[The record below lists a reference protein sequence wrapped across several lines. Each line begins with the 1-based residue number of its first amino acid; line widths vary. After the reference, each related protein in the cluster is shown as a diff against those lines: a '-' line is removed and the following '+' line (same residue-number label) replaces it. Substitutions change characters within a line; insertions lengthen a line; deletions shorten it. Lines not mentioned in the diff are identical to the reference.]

1 MKSKN
6 YSFFQNDINRKLIWL
21 IIIYCCA
28 HFLLLFISGQ
38 WWDDWCYMTQGGIE
52 HLKTGY
58 LESGIPLQAYNILS
72 VMWLPNWGYRIVVFF
87 LFLAIGLL
95 FFLILRSLDFI
106 TDEDAFWI
114 SAVAM
119 LVPVNDARVVLNCYG
134 YSICLTTFMLGFF
147 VITKMVNCTGKK
159 RIILRI
165 ISYVCLLHS
174 YTTESLLV
182 FTGIIWIYLFYISYL
197 KSKGEK
203 PRNKVLLFFKSN
215 WDYLVL
221 PFLYY
226 IFKQIYFKPYGAYA
240 GYNTI
245 TIDLL
250 IENTLGSPLTAINTF
265 IRICMTYKYQIDII
279 SIIVLFL
286 FIILYLIIQKKKN
299 SVEEIK
305 KIQIKKHILFFV
317 LGVIVYYAGLF
328 AYIVI
333 RGNSLL
339 NEGVDGRDSML
350 AGFGIAIMFVA
361 ASRCIPIK
369 KCLQN
374 LIPIFFI
381 VLGTFYFNNAYLN
394 YQEDWYHQQQFANSI
409 EQYHGF
415 NNDNTILCDFS
426 DSSPI
431 NGTRFYSLNGNSYIQ
446 TGKMDKF
453 YFCSINDLSI
463 GLNFNNAFLNGY
475 NADEY
480 DPSDMTIDGVLII
493 NNPPIS
499 NKEILRIRF
508 DELFLPE
515 VYEQDIKKLSDIQYI
530 RISKEFSNRLYDLY
544 TSKTLTSS
552 ILRKE
557 LSEYYT
563 N

>member
-1 MKSKN
+1 
-6 YSFFQNDINRKLIWL
+6 
-21 IIIYCCA
+21 
-28 HFLLLFISGQ
+28 
-38 WWDDWCYMTQGGIE
+38 
-52 HLKTGY
+52 
-58 LESGIPLQAYNILS
+58 
-72 VMWLPNWGYRIVVFF
+72 
-87 LFLAIGLL
+87 
-95 FFLILRSLDFI
+95 
-106 TDEDAFWI
+106 
-114 SAVAM
+114 M
-119 LVPVNDARVVLNCYG
+119 L
-134 YSICLTTFMLGFF
+134 
-147 VITKMVNCTGKK
+147 
-159 RIILRI
+159 
-165 ISYVCLLHS
+165 
-174 YTTESLLV
+174 
-182 FTGIIWIYLFYISYL
+182 
-197 KSKGEK
+197 
-203 PRNKVLLFFKSN
+203 
-215 WDYLVL
+215 
-221 PFLYY
+221 
-226 IFKQIYFKPYGAYA
+226 YFKPYGAYA